1 LLDRLHSQSGHHYNE
16 RVACGYVH
24 TMVSA
29 IRYLHENHVVHRDLK
44 LENFLFESE
53 EEDSQMKL
61 IDFGLS
67 QYFQKNDIIV
77 SPVGT
82 PYYVAPEVLSGAYNN
97 KCDVWSIGVIAYM
110 LLSGTP
116 PFYGRDDLGTLRSV
130 KEGKVTFDD
139 KYFKGIS
146 PTAKN
151 FITTCLNKNI
161 SQRPD
166 AKTLLDHDWFNML
179 KVDVAAP
186 SLNIVTRLVL
196 FDKRSALT
204 KLCMEV
210 VAHTLT
216 ASQISSLRDQFKIL
230 DKNGTGEIAYSD
242 LKNVLQRQGQ
252 ISSANM
258 EHMFSHDVDVENTK
272 IKYHEF
278 LAATLSRKSITEN
291 NMRVAFEK
299 LSNHHE
305 YITAEN
311 IKDLLGKDATDQEV
325 EAMLREANLDPDKSR
340 IDYEN
345 VRVISFQGVFIFSIC
360 FIWINLIFAISLSSK
375 PSCTAETRV
384 LLSIVL
390 TTSTGSR

>member
-1 LLDRLHSQSGHHYNE
+1 
-16 RVACGYVH
+16 
-24 TMVSA
+24 
-29 IRYLHENHVVHRDLK
+29 
-44 LENFLFESE
+44 
-53 EEDSQMKL
+53 
-61 IDFGLS
+61 
-67 QYFQKNDIIV
+67 
-77 SPVGT
+77 
-82 PYYVAPEVLSGAYNN
+82 
-97 KCDVWSIGVIAYM
+97 
-110 LLSGTP
+110 
-116 PFYGRDDLGTLRSV
+116 
-130 KEGKVTFDD
+130 
-139 KYFKGIS
+139 
-146 PTAKN
+146 
-151 FITTCLNKNI
+151 
-161 SQRPD
+161 
-166 AKTLLDHDWFNML
+166 ML